1 MLRPSISPES
11 PFRQSEASTAPDPI
25 QAPPPGADNGRVNPM
40 DEPPAPVRV
49 VEVTAERD
57 VAGPPEIPWHIAPEP
72 GRVAM
77 QLRSTV
83 RRVMIGAGLARRQEL
98 VDAVTNAPGVPA
110 VMASPAGGTFV
121 VGGPGWLGLCAI
133 GTLPDRRHPPLDWM
147 MEALRSW
154 FAAAMQ
160 PLGVQVHT
168 GRVEGAWC
176 PGFSDVAVGTRKLA
190 GLGFRVTR
198 GMVVMRGVMPVAP
211 VSAEDLAVL
220 RTVHALIDL
229 RIDEHTLTSLAEA
242 TGDPTWTVER
252 AIAHLQAVA
261 T

>member
-1 MLRPSISPES
+1 MAAVSP
-11 PFRQSEASTAPDPI
+11 
-25 QAPPPGADNGRVNPM
+25 
-40 DEPPAPVRV
+40 DETPAPVRV

-57 VAGPPEIPWHIAPEP
+57 VEGPPEIPWHIAPEP

-77 QLRSTV
+77 QLRTTV
-83 RRVMIGAGLARRQEL
+83 RRVMIGAGLARRAEL
-98 VDAVTNAPGVPA
+98 VEAVRNAPGVGA

-147 MEALRSW
+147 MDALRHW
-154 FAAAMQ
+154 FDAAME
-160 PLGVQVHT
+160 PLGLRVHT

-176 PGFSDVAVGTRKLA
+176 PGFSDVAVGPRKLA

-211 VSAEDLAVL
+211 VSAADLQLL

-229 RIDEHTLTSLAEA
+229 HVDAATLTSLAEA
-242 TGDPTWTVER
+242 TGDPTWTVDR
-252 AIAHLQAVA
+252 AIAHLRAVA